1 MPIAFFAT
9 KSSQADYLAS
19 MLWEIVEAVV
29 TCGFHVLAVIAD
41 GASCNRK
48 LFHLLNNEKLHVP
61 YKCINIYDPD
71 VPLFLISDPPHLLK
85 TACNNIRSSSVH
97 GSKLLKYDEHFI
109 LWEHFKKVP
118 TLFDT
123 TELRCCKL
131 TAAHFSH
138 QSYAKMKVSYAA
150 HLLSNSVAQL
160 MSKRGGKEMKKG
172 PGSPNLWTRGLI
184 WWILVCLILTT
195 KIYVH
200 SRGWMIGVWRGLK
213 SISLL
218 NWKNGETIQ
227 SHHIDRNSF

>member
-1 MPIAFFAT
+1 VYDASTDKLLGFVDLGPTRPDSNLAASHALQFYARGVVCNFSMPIAFFAT

-123 TELRCCKL
+123 TELRCC
-131 TAAHFSH
+131 
-138 QSYAKMKVSYAA
+138 
-150 HLLSNSVAQL
+150 
-160 MSKRGGKEMKKG
+160 
-172 PGSPNLWTRGLI
+172 
-184 WWILVCLILTT
+184 
-195 KIYVH
+195 
-200 SRGWMIGVWRGLK
+200 
-213 SISLL
+213 
-218 NWKNGETIQ
+218 
-227 SHHIDRNSF
+227 